1 MEKQNQVVEL
11 RHPQF
16 TRITINPRVC
26 MGKPCIRGMRFPVV
40 TLVGY
45 LAGGMTMEEILQDF
59 PFLEKKDILEAL
71 GFAAVSMDQ
80 NYMPLQQVAA

>member
-1 MEKQNQVVEL
+1 MEKQNPIIEL

-16 TRITINPRVC
+16 SRITINPQVC

-45 LAGGMTMEEILQDF
+45 LAGGMTTEEILQDF
-59 PFLEKKDILEAL
+59 PFLEKGDILQAQR
-71 GFAAVSMDQ
+71 FA
-80 NYMPLQQVAA
+80 NCP

>member
-1 MEKQNQVVEL
+1 MEKQNHVIEL

-16 TRITINPRVC
+16 SRITINPQVC

-45 LAGGMTMEEILQDF
+45 LAGGMTTEEILQDF
-59 PFLEKKDILEAL
+59 PFLEKEDILEAL
-71 GFAAVSMDQ
+71 GFAATSMDQ
-80 NYMPLQQVAA
+80 NYMPLQQIAA

>member
-1 MEKQNQVVEL
+1 MEL
-11 RHPQF
+11 RHPEF
-16 TRITINPRVC
+16 SRITINPLVC

-45 LAGGMTMEEILQDF
+45 LAGGMTIDEILQDF
-59 PFLEKKDILEAL
+59 PFLEKDDIFEAL

-80 NYMPLQQVAA
+80 NYMPLQKIAA